1 MKTRYIDMYKMYTR
15 GKAIYWRKSGV
26 SEFCIHALFLKVV
39 VVVVVVVV
47 IYLSHTQSYQVQSA
61 VKCRGLFKKFTA

>member
-26 SEFCIHALFLKVV
+26 SEFWIHALFLKV
-39 VVVVVVVV
+39 
-47 IYLSHTQSYQVQSA
+47 TAAAPQV
-61 VKCRGLFKKFTA
+61 LPTAPGVCS